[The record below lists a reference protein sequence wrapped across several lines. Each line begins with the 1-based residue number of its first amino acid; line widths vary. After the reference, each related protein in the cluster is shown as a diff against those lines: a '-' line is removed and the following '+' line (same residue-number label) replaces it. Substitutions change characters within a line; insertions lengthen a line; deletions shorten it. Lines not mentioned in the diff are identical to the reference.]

1 MCMNKSYFLTN
12 LASSSSF
19 RKWDFFGDFFYCNFH
34 TPQEKTPIK
43 IKMCPS
49 VIQKLCLKPNII
61 LLTIPKFEMNWNWN
75 HT

>member
-1 MCMNKSYFLTN
+1 MGFL
-12 LASSSSF
+12 
-19 RKWDFFGDFFYCNFH
+19 WGFFLIVTFTH
-34 TPQEKTPIK
+34 PKKKTPIK

-49 VIQKLCLKPNII
+49 VIQKLHVCLKPNII

>member
-1 MCMNKSYFLTN
+1 MGFLWGFIFIVT
-12 LASSSSF
+12 F
-19 RKWDFFGDFFYCNFH
+19 THPKK
-34 TPQEKTPIK
+34 KTPIK
-43 IKMCPS
+43 LKRCPS

>member
-1 MCMNKSYFLTN
+1 MGFL
-12 LASSSSF
+12 
-19 RKWDFFGDFFYCNFH
+19 WGFFFIVTFTHPKKKN
-34 TPQEKTPIK
+34 PIK

>member
-1 MCMNKSYFLTN
+1 MGFLWGFFFIVTFTHPKKKNK
-12 LASSSSF
+12 
-19 RKWDFFGDFFYCNFH
+19 
-34 TPQEKTPIK
+34 IK

>member
-1 MCMNKSYFLTN
+1 MGFL
-12 LASSSSF
+12 
-19 RKWDFFGDFFYCNFH
+19 WGFFFIVTFTH
-34 TPQEKTPIK
+34 PKKKTPIK

-61 LLTIPKFEMNWNWN
+61 LLTIKKFEMNWNWN